1 MVVALPFWLD
11 CLWDKISLR
20 HLGWPE
26 TIFAECAGLKHR
38 DLLTSVSQVLW
49 LKLVCTT
56 RPIPNQPVL
65 IQCYFSFL
73 EFVMM
78 FLWPRTLMNT
88 CFIAGFIV
96 FCFQV
101 CRCWLLQLGFI
112 SFLSARRQS
121 YWLSWCLSLVLRL
134 VLWIQ
139 VSEPFRVISRFGD
152 STMRKSRSYE
162 IVTSFVLLL
171 RWHGLTQSDYA
182 SSTPS
187 SCQSGL
193 GMVVNTNFNHKQ
205 PIVIH

>member
-1 MVVALPFWLD
+1 
-11 CLWDKISLR
+11 
-20 HLGWPE
+20 
-26 TIFAECAGLKHR
+26 
-38 DLLTSVSQVLW
+38 
-49 LKLVCTT
+49 
-56 RPIPNQPVL
+56 
-65 IQCYFSFL
+65 
-73 EFVMM
+73 MM

-101 CRCWLLQLGFI
+101 CRCWLLQLDFI
-112 SFLSARRQS
+112 SFLSARSQS

-139 VSEPFRVISRFGD
+139 VSELFGVIFRFGD

-162 IVTSFVLLL
+162 IVVLFVLLL
-171 RWHGLTQSDYA
+171 RWHGLAQSDYS

-193 GMVVNTNFNHKQ
+193 GMVVNTNLNHNQ
-205 PIVIH
+205 PLLYTNYDMNYGVNFDVNFALWEIVGLSKHGRTPFLQEIIMQMGKLSFWDRVWPL